1 MITDITYCD
10 WLCPNERCER
20 NAYRLEE
27 AVKQNS
33 GLLKQVSFAAF
44 TDCPNY
50 GSIAGCFVPMKGADD
65 DSKRD

>member
-33 GLLKQVSFAAF
+33 GLLEQVSFASF

-50 GSIAGCFVPMKGADD
+50 GRIAGNYVPMKG
-65 DSKRD
+65 

>member
-1 MITDITYCD
+1 MVTDITYCD

-50 GSIAGCFVPMKGADD
+50 GRTAGTYVPMKGAEE
-65 DSKRD
+65 